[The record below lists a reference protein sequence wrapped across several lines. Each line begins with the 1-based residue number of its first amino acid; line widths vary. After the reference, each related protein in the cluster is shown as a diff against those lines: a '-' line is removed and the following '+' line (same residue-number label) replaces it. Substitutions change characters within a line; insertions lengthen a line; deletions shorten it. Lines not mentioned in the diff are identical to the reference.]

1 LVGIFFGIE
10 FAVDGGEGAEE
21 LIGDVREDGGTTG
34 RDFVFGEEK
43 EKAGEEVVDGDGG
56 AEFLEVG
63 GEEGGSVGGL
73 ALVIGE
79 TGVTRAEGGVEVGA
93 GEAAALAVGETI
105 GAASGVVDEAG
116 FSHLL
121 GHFSFLC

>member
-1 LVGIFFGIE
+1 MNRMVMCVGVGGLGLGQVFRLGTGHVGDDLGRLVGIFFGIE

-21 LIGDVREDGGTTG
+21 LIGDVSEDGGTTG

-63 GEEGGSVGGL
+63 GEEGGSVGGVR
-73 ALVIGE
+73 LVFREAWGCS
-79 TGVTRAEGGVEVGA
+79 GGRG
-93 GEAAALAVGETI
+93 GG
-105 GAASGVVDEAG
+105 S
-116 FSHLL
+116 
-121 GHFSFLC
+121 

>member
-1 LVGIFFGIE
+1 MNRMVMYTSRYRLARTGADFRLGNGHVADDLGRLVGIFFGIE

-63 GEEGGSVGGL
+63 GEE
-73 ALVIGE
+73 
-79 TGVTRAEGGVEVGA
+79 
-93 GEAAALAVGETI
+93 
-105 GAASGVVDEAG
+105 AG